1 MEREKRKIEKDISE
15 IYSQQ
20 LSLSNVKLSYNIV
33 GMWISTKEAVEMLD
47 KLSYDIQNSISYIE
61 NSNNELKENIDKI
74 GNSIDIMKKEKKNEK
89 LLKNLKNI
97 ISEF

>member
-1 MEREKRKIEKDISE
+1 
-15 IYSQQ
+15 
-20 LSLSNVKLSYNIV
+20 
-33 GMWISTKEAVEMLD
+33 MWISTKEAVEMID
-47 KLSYDIQNSISYIE
+47 NLSYDIQNSISYIE

>member
-1 MEREKRKIEKDISE
+1 MSILVDL
-15 IYSQQ
+15 Q
-20 LSLSNVKLSYNIV
+20 SNIKLSYNIV
-33 GMWISTKEAVEMLD
+33 GMWISTKEAVEMID